1 MFDLMKIQNIH
12 NLSDENTIYNKRGF
26 CVVKNFINHDE
37 IKKILFCL
45 NEIIELLKDNGDE
58 GSYINYA
65 DRDKKIVNSIHRLN
79 ELNHKELNDIVL
91 RNNFQDLAEYLVNE
105 KCTLFSMQAFLKPS
119 GGGLPTPAHQ
129 DNAYWCHE
137 GNGGL
142 TLWVSLDK
150 AGSFNSM
157 MKFAE
162 NSNNEL
168 IEHISSIN
176 TPGSSLI
183 IPDEKLKNYNWVQPE
198 LNQGDISVHD
208 GLVVHYSQKNN
219 SSFKRR
225 GFLLN
230 YRPVSC
236 KKNKNKFDQY
246 LEKLEKIYDR

>member
-1 MFDLMKIQNIH
+1 MQTNNI
-12 NLSDENTIYNKRGF
+12 
-26 CVVKNFINHDE
+26 KNFSEERIEYNSKGYCVIKDFINKDE
-37 IKKILFCL
+37 INKILFCL
-45 NEIIELLKDNGDE
+45 GEIIELLKNSGNE

-65 DRDKKIVNSIHRLN
+65 NRDKKIVNSIHRLD
-79 ELNHKELNDIVL
+79 ELNHEGLNDIIS
-91 RNNFQDLAEYLVNE
+91 RNNFQDLAEYLVKE
-105 KCTLFSMQAFLKPS
+105 KCALFSIQAFLKPS

-162 NSNNEL
+162 NSNKKL
-168 IEHISSIN
+168 IDHESSHD

-183 IPDEKLKNYNWVQPE
+183 IPKEKLKNYNWVQPE
-198 LNQGDISVHD
+198 LNPGDISIHD
-208 GLVVHYSQKNN
+208 GLVIHYSDKND
-219 SSFKRR
+219 SSFRRR

-230 YRPVSC
+230 YRPLSC
-236 KKNKNKFDQY
+236 KKNNKKYKNY
-246 LEKLEKIYDR
+246 LEKLEKIYGR

>member
-1 MFDLMKIQNIH
+1 MKIKDID
-12 NLSDENTIYNKRGF
+12 NLAEEKFNYNKDGY
-26 CVVKNFINHDE
+26 CVVKDFINKNE
-37 IKKILFCL
+37 VNKILFCL
-45 NEIIELLKDNGDE
+45 EDIIELLKDSGDE

-65 DRDKKIVNSIHRLN
+65 NREEKIVNSIHRLN
-79 ELNHKELNDIVL
+79 EFNHQGLNDVIS
-91 RNNFQDLAEYLVNE
+91 RNNFQHLAEYLVEE
-105 KCTLFSMQAFLKPS
+105 KCKLFSIQAFLKPS

-142 TLWVSLDK
+142 TLWISLDK

-162 NSNNEL
+162 NSNKEL
-168 IEHISSIN
+168 INHVSSHD

-183 IPDEKLKNYNWVQPE
+183 IPKEKLKNFNWVQPE
-198 LNQGDISVHD
+198 LNQGDISIHD
-208 GLVVHYSQKNN
+208 GLVIHYSDKNKSN
-219 SSFKRR
+219 FKRR

-230 YRPVSC
+230 YRPLSC
-236 KKNKNKFDQY
+236 KKNNKEFNKY